1 MDALGT
7 ISDSVFGIMYAI
19 TSGIMAW
26 ISLGAL
32 IPKAIEYDVERNIAV
47 PAIFAGIVLMQCSVA
62 LFSF

>member
-7 ISDSVFGIMYAI
+7 ISDSVFGIMYAM

-32 IPKAIEYDVERNIAV
+32 IPKAVEYDVERNIAV
-47 PAIFAGIVLMQCSVA
+47 DKTRPPDASSSRADSDR
-62 LFSF
+62 